1 MKCTEC
7 LTEHELERCPAC
19 NHRAPQRPAKALEVV
34 GEADVALE
42 YLRGF
47 YARFR
52 GSGARCDV
60 AGCGAVCPDA
70 TGGAFTGGH
79 WVSSHWHEHHPKRYD
94 EHQRRINPELHRRN
108 KQAKS
113 A

>member
-19 NHRAPQRPAKALEVV
+19 NHQAPQRPANGPRLV
-34 GEADVALE
+34 GDADAGLE
-42 YLRGF
+42 YLRAF

-60 AGCGAVCPDA
+60 DGCSAVCDD
-70 TGGAFTGGH
+70 TYCGVFTGGH
-79 WVSSHWHEHHPKRYD
+79 WVSSHWYEHHPARY
-94 EHQRRINPELHRRN
+94 ELHQRRI
-108 KQAKS
+108 QGKS
-113 A
+113 K